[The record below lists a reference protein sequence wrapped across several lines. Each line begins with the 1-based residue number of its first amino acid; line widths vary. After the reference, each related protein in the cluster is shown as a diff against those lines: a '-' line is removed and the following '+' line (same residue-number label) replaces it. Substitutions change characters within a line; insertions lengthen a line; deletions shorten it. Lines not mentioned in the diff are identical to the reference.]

1 MVLNGIQTEP
11 SLLQKIDWKFERFV
25 TGQWW
30 WKLRR
35 FIEKRSLEYALKKSD
50 SFNFEAKRAYNRY
63 KRCDFAFKY
72 GKPAN
77 PTIRRI
83 VEIARRE
90 GVPFR
95 ALRILIINC
104 DIREYGNVVRTR
116 RSWWA
121 WPLKWYARIMIFIPY
136 FYFSLLILFSSATA
150 FTKVFGFIFLLVFY
164 GSAYFFWEIYTAQPL
179 RALSEWGDQIDSIA
193 ARHNMASDDKGI
205 YRFPN
210 RGN

>member
-11 SLLQKIDWKFERFV
+11 SLLQKIDWKFERVV

-30 WKLRR
+30 WKLKRY
-35 FIEKRSLEYALKKSD
+35 IAYRSLEHALEKSD
-50 SFNFEAKRAYNRY
+50 ASPFEAKRAYDRFKRY
-63 KRCDFAFKY
+63 DFAFVY

-77 PTIRRI
+77 PPIRDI
-83 VEIARRE
+83 VEAARGE

-95 ALRILIINC
+95 VLRIMVINS
-104 DIREYGNVVRTR
+104 DIREYGNAVRTR

-121 WPLKWYARIMIFIPY
+121 RPLKWYARFMTFIPY
-136 FYFSLLILFSSATA
+136 FYFSLLILFSPATTFA
-150 FTKVFGFIFLLVFY
+150 KVFGFIFLLEFY

-179 RALSEWGDQIDSIA
+179 RALSEWGDQLDSIA
-193 ARHNMASDDKGI
+193 ARYNMASDDKAI

-210 RGN
+210 RSN